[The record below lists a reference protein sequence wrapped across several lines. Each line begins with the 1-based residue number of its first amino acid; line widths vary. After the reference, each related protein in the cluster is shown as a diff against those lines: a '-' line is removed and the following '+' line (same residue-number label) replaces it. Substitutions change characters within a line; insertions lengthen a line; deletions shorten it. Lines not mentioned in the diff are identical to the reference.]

1 MKPLLITM
9 LLLSSIASA
18 QEKNVAQFVIWEPKA
33 GQAQTFETGYQQH
46 LQWHATNNDP
56 WDWYGWYFISG
67 PRSGQ
72 FMDATVDHTW
82 QDFDTPLK
90 PAEDGADNKL
100 HVYPFADLRAVM
112 KLQKVI
118 SCGNNTG
125 LQSRLLRMI
134 TLSVTNTKDAITITG
149 KLKEQLHSSCLYLY
163 KIVDGGDL
171 NQLILLLGYTTYN
184 EFGKDADFP
193 EMLEQPDK
201 QMPENVIQH
210 ITSETLVFKREMS
223 RLH

>member
-1 MKPLLITM
+1 MKPLLIATV
-9 LLLSSIASA
+9 LLSSLASA
-18 QEKNVAQFVIWEPKA
+18 QDRNVSQFVIWQPKE

-46 LQWHATNNDP
+46 LQWHAANNDP

-72 FMDATVDHTW
+72 FMDATVDHAW

-112 KLQKVI
+112 KLERII

-134 TLSVTNTKDAITITG
+134 TLSTTDINAAITVTG
-149 KLKEQLHSSCLYLY
+149 KLKEQLHTSCLYVY
-163 KIVDGGDL
+163 KVVDGGDL
-171 NQLILLLGYTTYN
+171 NQLILLLGYTSYKELGRDTALPAILARLDN
-184 EFGKDADFP
+184 LPSGKS
-193 EMLEQPDK
+193 
-201 QMPENVIQH
+201 IQY
-210 ITSETLVFKREMS
+210 ITSETLVFKKEMS